1 MNRQNKI
8 QVLMERF
15 EEMKTNPIEFVKKQT
30 FKRSELNVDPRIA
43 KHWADKGLFTKDYEE
58 GAWFI
63 FDFID
68 AFWLKTIVKLREFNV
83 SLENIKKIRDE
94 FFNTPKTIA
103 NEENKKFFIQKIKEN
118 EMFSQLNLQCL
129 SDEEIWKNLFQ
140 VKMNDFEIILQ
151 SILLDRIS
159 YFLITNNEG
168 KTILITEEINEKEL
182 EKDQAYKTKL
192 KEITSKSHL
201 KISLNEV
208 LIELVNTLGNEICLT
223 KIPILTYEEAEI
235 LKKVKVKKIKSI
247 ELEIEKNS
255 KAEIITLTKEN
266 REDYFKLLN
275 EIIISRKYEYIVIHT
290 TDLELLSCSKPF

>member
-1 MNRQNKI
+1 
-8 QVLMERF
+8 ME
-15 EEMKTNPIEFVKKQT
+15 TNPIEFVKKQT
-30 FKRSELNVDPRIA
+30 FKRSELNIDPRIA
-43 KHWADKGLFTKDYEE
+43 KHWADKGLFTKEYDE

-68 AFWLKTIVKLREFNV
+68 AFWLKTIVKLRAYNV

-103 NEENKKFFIQKIKEN
+103 NEENKQFLIKN
-118 EMFSQLNLQCL
+118 LKKSKLFSQMSVKHL
-129 SDEEIWKNLFQ
+129 SDEEIWKTLF
-140 VKMNDFEIILQ
+140 KIEISNFEIILQ
-151 SILLDRIS
+151 SILLDRTA
-159 YFLITNNEG
+159 YFLITNIEG
-168 KTILITEEINEKEL
+168 KSLLVKEEIDKKEL
-182 EKDQAYKTKL
+182 ENDQEYKTKF

-201 KISLNEV
+201 RISLNEV
-208 LIELVNTLGNEICLT
+208 LIDLVNTLGNEICLT
-223 KIPILTYEEAEI
+223 KIPILTYDEAEI
-235 LKKVKVKKIKSI
+235 LKKVKNEEIKSI

-255 KAEIITLTKEN
+255 KTKIITLTEEN